1 MLITVK
7 KQQSLQI
14 FIHLYSYMLS
24 YKNNKKS
31 RVVVNELEIVHKF
44 VYLSIVNLVD
54 CSGKMFEN
62 CFLRELTWLL
72 LADHRL

>member
-1 MLITVK
+1 
-7 KQQSLQI
+7 
-14 FIHLYSYMLS
+14 MLS
-24 YKNNKKS
+24 YKNKKKS
-31 RVVVNELEIVHKF
+31 RAVVNEWKLYTRKF
-44 VYLSIVNLVD
+44 VYPSIVYLVD